1 MIAQFIQKALFPIFL
16 LSILL
21 LPLSIET
28 NLGFLPAQLIF
39 LIEPLALISCFLLVI
54 LTFLN
59 FKKIELSTLDKLVIL
74 YVIANLLS
82 TLFSENQIV
91 SLKYN
96 ITIIWYISIGYTLP
110 QWLYLKK
117 HIIQYTTLAY
127 IIGTSLL
134 IGFVIYQIYQFGI
147 FFESSYKIS
156 NPFIPQGHTNLSVV
170 IEPALICLLLLAIFT
185 KKKVFQIGFII
196 FLGIIIYSCSR
207 ASYISLGLMFFTG
220 LFLLKKEHRFQF
232 IKIGSTAFVI
242 CLSFWY
248 LNDYVHY
255 LKYKD
260 QYENSDFYNS
270 NDIRTYQQTSM
281 VKELGKMDEYKKD
294 KSNNERVERWK
305 AGISF
310 WQNNIFTGIGI
321 GTYPDKYL
329 EFIKTTHEKLNLLQ
343 ARRMNIH
350 NLYLSWLVEGGIL
363 LFLSGGS
370 ILLFLLWKIGTYVF
384 SKKYSLI
391 KIGTCLFFVS
401 FLFHGLGQDFS
412 QDPRIIIPFWLVA
425 SLFSKK
431 KSFLNINKKDF

>member
-1 MIAQFIQKALFPIFL
+1 MIAQLIQKALFPIFL

-39 LIEPLALISCFLLVI
+39 LIEPLAIISCCLLII
-54 LTFLN
+54 LSILN
-59 FKKIELSTLDKLVIL
+59 FKNIKLSLLDKLVIL

-82 TLFSENQIV
+82 TLFSENQTI

-96 ITIIWYISIGYTLP
+96 ITIIWYILIGYTLP
-110 QWLYLKK
+110 QWLYFKK
-117 HIIQYTTLAY
+117 HIIQKSTFAF

-134 IGFVIYQIYQFGI
+134 VIFVIFQITQFGI

-170 IEPALICLLLLAIFT
+170 IEPALICLLLLSIFT
-185 KKKVFQIGFII
+185 KKKIFQMGFVI
-196 FLGIIIYSCSR
+196 FLGIIMYSCSR
-207 ASYISLGLMFFTG
+207 ASYISLGLMFFVG
-220 LFLLKKEHRFQF
+220 LFLFKKAHRLEF
-232 IKIGSTAFVI
+232 IKIGIIGFSI

-248 LNDYVHY
+248 LNDYIHF
-255 LKYKD
+255 LKYND
-260 QYENSDFYNS
+260 QHKKTEFYNS
-270 NDIRTYQQTSM
+270 EDISTYKQTSM
-281 VKELGKMDEYKKD
+281 IQELGKMDEYKKD
-294 KSNNERVERWK
+294 ESNNERVERWK

-310 WQNNIFTGIGI
+310 WQSNIFTGIGI

-329 EFIKTTHEKLNLLQ
+329 KFIRTTHEKLNKLQ

-363 LFLSGGS
+363 LFLSGVS
-370 ILLFLLWKIGTYVF
+370 ILLFLVLKMKTYIF
-384 SKKYSLI
+384 SKKYSVI
-391 KIGTCLFFVS
+391 KIGICLFFIS

-412 QDPRIIIPFWLVA
+412 QDPRIIIPFWLVV
-425 SLFSKK
+425 SLFSSKTQ
-431 KSFLNINKKDF
+431 KSLPK